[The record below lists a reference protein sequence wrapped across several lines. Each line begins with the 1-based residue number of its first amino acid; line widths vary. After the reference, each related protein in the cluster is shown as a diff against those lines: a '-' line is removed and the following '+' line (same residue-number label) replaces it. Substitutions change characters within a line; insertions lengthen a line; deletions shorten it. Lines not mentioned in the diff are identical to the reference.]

1 MSSSTET
8 RMFAYFVPEKNLVV
22 DERERE
28 RKKGKKGEEKKRD
41 VFSTLNIYIQRGV
54 FSRDMSES
62 IETS

>member
-28 RKKGKKGEEKKRD
+28 RKKGKKGEEKNARC
-41 VFSTLNIYIQRGV
+41 VLYLEYIYSAWRV
-54 FSRDMSES
+54 LS
-62 IETS
+62 